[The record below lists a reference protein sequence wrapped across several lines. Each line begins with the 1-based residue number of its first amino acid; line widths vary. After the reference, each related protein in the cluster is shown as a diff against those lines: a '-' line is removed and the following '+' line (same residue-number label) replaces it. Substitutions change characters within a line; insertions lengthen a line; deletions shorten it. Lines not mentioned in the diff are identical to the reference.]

1 MNNTAFLFMGTF
13 FRFPPARNP
22 MDLTYTSAVRYMC
35 LQINGKGFRQ
45 QVSPDSGKLE
55 NHGVF
60 TLFYLH
66 TTRMMP
72 FTTIMHPFLKI
83 SLL

>member
-1 MNNTAFLFMGTF
+1 MNNAAFLFMGTF
-13 FRFPPARNP
+13 FRLLLACKS
-22 MDLTYTSAVRYMC
+22 MDPTSSFVVRTGC

-45 QVSPDSGKLE
+45 QVAPNSGKLE
-55 NHGVF
+55 NHGF
-60 TLFYLH
+60 FALFYLH